1 MTAEP
6 RARRLIAY
14 TNNQTFAT
22 PEQVSRLYSLIQK
35 ILFFTIKWQRN
46 RKDKKGACY
55 VTI

>member
-46 RKDKKGACY
+46 GKDKKGACY
-55 VTI
+55 VTV